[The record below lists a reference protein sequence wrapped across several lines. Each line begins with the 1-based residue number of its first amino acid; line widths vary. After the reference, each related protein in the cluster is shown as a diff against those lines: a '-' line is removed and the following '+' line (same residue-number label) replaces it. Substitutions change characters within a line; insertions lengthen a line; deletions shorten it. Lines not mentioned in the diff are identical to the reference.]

1 MGVEITN
8 TLSYLSMRF
17 TVKKIKNY
25 IGAQMQALLEREV
38 LLERRQYNP
47 DKSVLW
53 DKLTLA
59 QKFAASSLAQFGYNL
74 AFIRHTGSSSL
85 AILLCNGN
93 AATIIDD
100 GQIDTSP
107 NIHIRP

>member
-1 MGVEITN
+1 
-8 TLSYLSMRF
+8 
-17 TVKKIKNY
+17 
-25 IGAQMQALLEREV
+25 MQALLEREV

-47 DKSVLW
+47 EKSALW

-74 AFIRHTGSSSL
+74 AFIRNSSL
-85 AILLCNGN
+85 GTMAVMLCDGN
-93 AATIIDD
+93 AATIVDD

-107 NIHIRP
+107 DIIIRP